1 VREPSL
7 RLRLLVLSIISVALV
22 VSIAG
27 LSIST
32 LFANHVQRSFERGLS
47 TQLDRLIALVNP
59 TPNVPKLR
67 QPMPDAR
74 YETPG
79 SGIYWQVT
87 DPGTEVTIRS
97 RSLWDTTLPLTAPVP
112 QDNAT
117 SSIIVTDPA
126 GGEALMIAR
135 TLHFATDAGER
146 TLVVAVAEGT
156 AAVAATNAAFQSDLL
171 RALAILAVALIG
183 TSWLQVRLGLAP
195 LSIIKRGISA
205 VRSGHNRTLGG
216 KFPLEVMP
224 LVSEVNELLSA
235 QERSIRFARDR
246 AADLAHG
253 LKTNLTRL
261 NVEAHHLR
269 EAGDD
274 AAASRIEQLTAEMAQ
289 TIDHQLRLARLRHRT
304 RTDGRTTP
312 LGETLG
318 KIIAAIR
325 VTPSGEALDWQ
336 VTGAI
341 VTGAIAPGATQLS
354 VALDPM
360 DLTELLGVVLE
371 NAAQWATSR
380 VVISATE
387 DKGTCMLAVEDD
399 GKGLDPAAM
408 ASLGQRGRRLDEAR
422 PGSGI
427 GLAIAREIVD
437 LNAGSLEFSKS
448 ELGGLKVAIT
458 LRCAGNA

>member
-1 VREPSL
+1 MKEPSL
-7 RLRLLVLSIISVALV
+7 RLRLLVLSIISVVLV

-59 TPNVPKLR
+59 APEVPKLR

-87 DPGTEVTIRS
+87 DPASQVTIRS
-97 RSLWDTTLPLTAPVP
+97 RSLWDTTLPLTSPVP

-117 SSIIVTDPA
+117 SSINVTDPA

-135 TLHFATDAGER
+135 TLHFDTTTGER

-156 AAVAATNAAFQSDLL
+156 ASVAATNAAFQSDLL

-216 KFPLEVMP
+216 TFPLEVMP

-261 NVEAHHLR
+261 NIEAHTLR
-269 EAGDD
+269 EAGDE
-274 AAASRIEQLTAEMAQ
+274 AAATRIEQLTTEMAQ

-312 LGETLG
+312 LGETLH
-318 KIIAAIR
+318 KIIAAVR
-325 VTPSGEALDWQ
+325 VTPSGHALDWQ
-336 VTGAI
+336 VTGA
-341 VTGAIAPGATQLS
+341 VAPGAAPLS

-380 VVISATE
+380 VVISVTQ
-387 DKGTCMLAVEDD
+387 DKGICVLAVEDD
-399 GKGLDPAAM
+399 GKGLDQAAM

-437 LNAGSLEFSKS
+437 LNAGSLDFSKS
-448 ELGGLKVAIT
+448 ALGGLKVAIT
-458 LRCAGNA
+458 LRCAADA